1 MPVSN
6 INWNALEKFSAATAY
21 AQNVKNDPNGGGAVV
36 VHLQNGL
43 QLTCNYS
50 QTDAPKS
57 LTHFSFTRTDEEKN
71 LNNATRDV
79 RSPPAAS
86 WPSTRRSAP
95 RWRPWPRSSA

>member
-36 VHLQNGL
+36 VHLQNGR

-57 LTHFSFTRTDEEKN
+57 LMHFSFTRTDEEKRKLEDRFI
-71 LNNATRDV
+71 LN
-79 RSPPAAS
+79 PE
-86 WPSTRRSAP
+86 
-95 RWRPWPRSSA
+95 